1 MQRGIV
7 PLSGVSECGLP
18 RELWEVIFALVD
30 ESALSVT
37 VPRVSVFCHKQCFD
51 NAALW
56 RRKCVERYGPSVVRP
71 DRLTWKQHYFSG
83 ADLFPYRGITVGVT
97 TYEQLISIAGAVSNS
112 LESGARYVTIDH
124 MNFWLHN
131 TDQDICNSV
140 NLSQRIPT
148 RWHLKGLSWQGSYR
162 SYKALFQRWH
172 GNYRVTERPRTKQ
185 LKKNKQQWSAAL
197 TSVGASHSA
206 PRQYYQISLSFFSLT
221 GGSEDRTGLLSSMSI
236 SVHNAA
242 ALEQTYNAR
251 ELVD

>member
-1 MQRGIV
+1 MIAAR
-7 PLSGVSECGLP
+7 PP
-18 RELWEVIFALVD
+18 HAL
-30 ESALSVT
+30 T
-37 VPRVSVFCHKQCFD
+37 RF
-51 NAALW
+51 
-56 RRKCVERYGPSVVRP
+56 R
-71 DRLTWKQHYFSG
+71 
-83 ADLFPYRGITVGVT
+83 
-97 TYEQLISIAGAVSNS
+97 
-112 LESGARYVTIDH
+112 
-124 MNFWLHN
+124 
-131 TDQDICNSV
+131 
-140 NLSQRIPT
+140 

-206 PRQYYQISLSFFSLT
+206 PHQYYQISLTFFSLT